1 LVNNEVEIVFH
12 CNDCSEVPHIEDAE
26 ETTEASF
33 AEVQDEVMYIFFSF
47 FLRNNI
53 VWLGYYYRNFAW

>member
-1 LVNNEVEIVFH
+1 
-12 CNDCSEVPHIEDAE
+12 VPHIEDAE
-26 ETTEASF
+26 EATEASF